1 MSLRPNSP
9 DQRFLPFCVLSENR
23 GAPFTPELEAATIF
37 TLAEF
42 ERAKGGGLIL
52 KQPEETV
59 KFIAKLGYPV
69 WVCPWLEIVLAFD
82 GLNQTSSTLPYLSFQ
97 DVASFVENMRRGA
110 RTLETHEAFLN
121 DHLNFFQ
128 GSPAEKELVVNG
140 LMKDTQFTSELNLFR
155 RAAERADME
164 ALEIGLIAPTLDES
178 AVTSGISDL
187 ENLRQT
193 LQGDVDNLH
202 RCIRF
207 LHKTTQQYVKELRG
221 KARDIKEE
229 FSAKIQQEEK
239 AVAPKV
245 SQLKDDYDF
254 RMNSMAKSYEKRR
267 LPILRAKAR
276 LEKSREHTGA
286 RLERYKLEAKAHA
299 DKGHDAS
306 EQKLKEKASE
316 TRKELSE
323 IEKQLK
329 QTNKALKDLEELRS
343 VETFKLRE
351 ELEETIREARKNLLE
366 LEAHRDA
373 KILIHNQEIE
383 KLEAQT
389 KTMCDNVSKAAELLE
404 ANVAQLKKLGVEKE
418 LGLNGNLL
426 YYIPFYVAC
435 FQAESKKRFVVIP
448 PSVVNAVGVIT
459 KLKGALGMAKITR
472 LLAPHFKTVS
482 SLVES
487 VQALAER
494 NAAFEEELINLGVKN
509 NILAA
514 KGMFGN
520 IKEGLQSLNDEGWL
534 SEKEL
539 IDVLQ
544 RIGQNR
550 I

>member
-1 MSLRPNSP
+1 
-9 DQRFLPFCVLSENR
+9 
-23 GAPFTPELEAATIF
+23 
-37 TLAEF
+37 
-42 ERAKGGGLIL
+42 
-52 KQPEETV
+52 
-59 KFIAKLGYPV
+59 
-69 WVCPWLEIVLAFD
+69 
-82 GLNQTSSTLPYLSFQ
+82 
-97 DVASFVENMRRGA
+97 
-110 RTLETHEAFLN
+110 
-121 DHLNFFQ
+121 
-128 GSPAEKELVVNG
+128 
-140 LMKDTQFTSELNLFR
+140 
-155 RAAERADME
+155 
-164 ALEIGLIAPTLDES
+164 
-178 AVTSGISDL
+178 L

-207 LHKTTQQYVKELRG
+207 LHRMTQQYVKELRG

-254 RMNSMAKSYEKRR
+254 RMNLMAKSYEKRR

-276 LEKSREHTGA
+276 LEKSQEHNNA

-299 DKGHDAS
+299 DKGHAAS
-306 EQKLKEKASE
+306 EQKWKEKICE

-343 VETFKLRE
+343 VESFKLRE
-351 ELEETIREARKNLLE
+351 ELEETIREARKDLLE

-389 KTMCDNVSKAAELLE
+389 KTICDNVSKAVELLE
-404 ANVAQLKKLGVEKE
+404 ANVAQLEKLGVEKE

-426 YYIPFYVAC
+426 YYVPFYVAC
-435 FQAESKKRFVVIP
+435 FQADSKKRFMVIP
-448 PSVVNAVGVIT
+448 PSIVNAVGVIT

-472 LLAPHFKTVS
+472 LLAPRFKTVS

-487 VQALAER
+487 VLTLAKK
-494 NAAFEEELINLGVKN
+494 NAAFEAEVIDLGVKN
-509 NILAA
+509 NILAPR
-514 KGMFGN
+514 GMFGN
-520 IKEGLQSLNDEGWL
+520 IKDGLQSLKDEGWL
-534 SEKEL
+534 SHKEFTDA
-539 IDVLQ
+539 IQ
-544 RIGQNR
+544 RVG
-550 I
+550 